1 MEIALQVVI
10 DFLKDMTMPVSSEDE
25 IFNVCMV
32 SSNYDSLIAR
42 IVAKTMITVG
52 LNGSVNIVESPTGD
66 TRFNLVNGLI
76 YDRGLVTD
84 AFATEF
90 KVEQRCEMEYPLV
103 LVVTNKITDVK
114 EITHILD
121 LVKKTK
127 KSLVVFSEDLQEEP
141 LSMMVYNNSKDII
154 KCCAINVPWMANMQK
169 EMLTDIAIATGATL
183 IDNEYEIKLK
193 DVTLEHFGSAKT
205 IVTDMNQTHII
216 GGGG

>member
-154 KCCAINVPWMANMQK
+154 KCCAINVPWMANM
-169 EMLTDIAIATGATL
+169 
-183 IDNEYEIKLK
+183 
-193 DVTLEHFGSAKT
+193 
-205 IVTDMNQTHII
+205 
-216 GGGG
+216 